1 MDELNL
7 RVTGMTCASCVASVE
22 SIVSNLEG
30 IDSVR
35 VNLPLEKATIRWSE
49 GANEDLG
56 VVRDAI
62 SKGGFGSEEYV
73 DPKKYRQESLESANK
88 MGLQVIISL
97 ILTVPTFFLTM
108 FVGDLGQVYDLDSRL
123 LLAFILSS
131 IVYFYAGIEF
141 HKGAW
146 QAILSGRANMD
157 VLVHIGTTTAMIWS
171 SLVVFA
177 PYLDFLPSI
186 FSSTTH
192 VFFDGAAFILS
203 LIHI

>member
-56 VVRDAI
+56 AVKDAI

-73 DPKKYRQESLESANK
+73 DPKKYREESLENANK

-97 ILTVPTFFLTM
+97 
-108 FVGDLGQVYDLDSRL
+108 R
-123 LLAFILSS
+123 
-131 IVYFYAGIEF
+131 E
-141 HKGAW
+141 
-146 QAILSGRANMD
+146 
-157 VLVHIGTTTAMIWS
+157 
-171 SLVVFA
+171 VF
-177 PYLDFLPSI
+177 
-186 FSSTTH
+186 
-192 VFFDGAAFILS
+192 
-203 LIHI
+203 

>member
-56 VVRDAI
+56 AVRDAI
-62 SKGGFGSEEYV
+62 SKGGFGSEEYA
-73 DPKKYRQESLESANK
+73 DPKKYRQESLENANK

-123 LLAFILSS
+123 FLAFILSS
-131 IVYFYAGIEF
+131 IVYFYAGMEF

-157 VLVHIGTTTAMIWS
+157 VLGIYHLKI
-171 SLVVFA
+171 
-177 PYLDFLPSI
+177 
-186 FSSTTH
+186 
-192 VFFDGAAFILS
+192 
-203 LIHI
+203 